1 MPVRVIHNWAGPQHQ
16 HLRTSANYHAGALMM
31 RLDRSV
37 DDPKWGTVDA
47 IWSNNE
53 VGNVTVVHSAG
64 LTPDFW
70 GTCDLMAMCSFA
82 LAEVQPRVQAARK
95 IGTREA
101 RIEVLKYLT
110 PESLLRYQARWN
122 YSHSEGVENVL
133 QGFVEKERQEEK
145 ERREEEKRREEEN
158 RQVNN
163 MLCNVKENAMAK
175 LAKLEEGL
183 VKEEKER
190 RKGEKPQEE
199 GAPGKVQDSLD
210 MLTRLAKL
218 EVDLGKDEK
227 GRREVMKLHEER
239 LRRMEKFRRE
249 GNIRGVQ
256 VLFSKL
262 EGDLRKEEEVLKA
275 RLSKIEEEL
284 RKDDERLNKQEEERM
299 AMVAE
304 ELREEV
310 V

>member
-53 VGNVTVVHSAG
+53 VGNVTVVHNAG

-218 EVDLGKDEK
+218 ED
-227 GRREVMKLHEER
+227 
-239 LRRMEKFRRE
+239 
-249 GNIRGVQ
+249 
-256 VLFSKL
+256 LFSKL